1 MNNDMG
7 TLTNLIHRHLDILDN
22 YHSNVHE
29 AMTGIN
35 TCIQELLQIQG
46 GRDRDARLFRRRATT
61 NPFYIRTPQ
70 NLNRTNRTNSV
81 SRGDAGRYQD
91 SVRTRRDGLNNM
103 RRRTGVPSLRTGNDL
118 NRDRNRNIEHTNRQ
132 NSRRGTRIQPR
143 RRMTL
148 QEFINTTLNQGN
160 PRIPAEH
167 NDIMRQTSIVSFQ
180 DLSGTDN
187 LVCPISLTTFDA
199 SSNILRINHCNHVF
213 EARSLMRWFRED
225 SRCPLCRYNINSDRD
240 IHRRDETAST
250 QTDITTNVDEDED
263 TNSNAYPSIN
273 TSIPDLLTPNIP
285 SGSGTIIYDISFSI
299 PQLFGRD
306 VSDNEINNVIDNI
319 TNTIT
324 ASMNNTLSQYRQ
336 QTNDDSE
343 IIISSTNREE
353 EHGNSSALGPMEDDY
368 SSDSEL
374 DTIVNEL
381 DL

>member
-1 MNNDMG
+1 MNNEMG

-22 YHSNVHE
+22 YHNNVHE
-29 AMTGIN
+29 AMSGIN

-61 NPFYIRTPQ
+61 NPFYIRPPP
-70 NLNRTNRTNSV
+70 NSNRINRTNRV
-81 SRGDAGRYQD
+81 SRGDAERYRD
-91 SVRTRRDGLNNM
+91 SVRTRRGGLNNM
-103 RRRTGVPSLRTGNDL
+103 RRTTGVPSSLRTGNDL
-118 NRDRNRNIEHTNRQ
+118 NRDRDRHRDIQHTNRQ
-132 NSRRGTRIQPR
+132 NSRRGTRTQPR

-167 NDIMRQTSIVSFQ
+167 NDIMHQTSIVSFQ

-213 EARSLMRWFRED
+213 DAASLMRWFRED
-225 SRCPLCRYNINSDRD
+225 SRCPLCRYNISRNRDR
-240 IHRRDETAST
+240 HRRDETTAT
-250 QTDITTNVDEDED
+250 QTIDMPNTVEDALTN
-263 TNSNAYPSIN
+263 
-273 TSIPDLLTPNIP
+273 IPDLLTPDI
-285 SGSGTIIYDISFSI
+285 STDTGTIIYDISFSI
-299 PQLFGRD
+299 PHLFGRD
-306 VSDNEINNVIDNI
+306 VSDNEINTVIDNI

-336 QTNDDSE
+336 QTDDDADAE
-343 IIISSTNREE
+343 IIISSMDRVNS
-353 EHGNSSALGPMEDDY
+353 NSSALGAMEDDY

-374 DTIVNEL
+374 DAIVNEL
-381 DL
+381 DM